1 MDETSPF
8 LYVGRLSPEKGGALL
23 ASAAAELDCGL
34 VYVGDGVSRS
44 DIEMRN
50 AKARFTG
57 WLPRSE
63 ALNWLRRARALV
75 LPSLWYETQ
84 GLVVL
89 EAAALGVP
97 AIVPDTSAARDLV
110 KDGHSGLWFK
120 GGDAESLRAAMRR
133 LMVTQKAQNMGRA
146 AYGQYWQ
153 DPPTIGSHISK
164 LERAYVETLEGAA
177 V

>member
-1 MDETSPF
+1 M
-8 LYVGRLSPEKGGALL
+8 
-23 ASAAAELDCGL
+23 
-34 VYVGDGVSRS
+34 SRS
-44 DIEMRN
+44 DIQRCNE
-50 AKARFTG
+50 KARFTG

-110 KDGHSGLWFK
+110 NDGHSGLWFK

-133 LMVTQKAQNMGRA
+133 LMVTQVAQDMGRA
-146 AYGQYWQ
+146 AYEHYWQ
-153 DPPTIGSHISK
+153 DAPTIDRHISK
-164 LERAYVETLEGAA
+164 LERAYLEILEGATP
-177 V
+177 